1 DYVLLG
7 YVVQRFRRD
16 MHQMKAGYSRQ
27 SALTALALA
36 ALILSGACSG
46 GKRDFADL
54 LSAARQDIGA
64 GEYRAALQTLESALK
79 QQPSDREALFFSGVC
94 YQELNIPDTASSF
107 YRKAL
112 RLHGSDLETA
122 RRLTDVAAQNQDW
135 SVALEGLRE
144 MVKAGEKYETL
155 MPRFYEIYMSGG
167 YYAGASAT
175 LDSMIKL
182 NPEDSRLYLRSAD
195 TKGLLGE
202 FDRAEMIL
210 QEALRR
216 FGPNM
221 ETYSNMGVLYTRQQ
235 KYDKAEMFFRKAL
248 ELNDR
253 NDGAWLNLA
262 NCLSVSSDPQKRREA
277 IAAYRRVSSKIYDQL
292 RLDTLVARLEYELG
306 N

>member
-1 DYVLLG
+1 MNTE
-7 YVVQRFRRD
+7 FP
-16 MHQMKAGYSRQ
+16 RQ
-27 SALTALALA
+27 FALVAIALAV
-36 ALILSGACSG
+36 ALSTYACSG

-54 LSAARQDIGA
+54 LTQARERIGA
-64 GEYRAALQTLESALK
+64 GEYRDALQSLQAALK

-94 YQELNIPDTASSF
+94 YQELNIPDTAASF

-112 RLHGSDLETA
+112 RLHGPELETA
-122 RRLTDVAAQNQDW
+122 RRLTDVAVQFQDW

-144 MVKAGEKYETL
+144 MVKAGEEYETL
-155 MPRFYEIYMSGG
+155 MPRFYEVYMSGG

-195 TKGLLGE
+195 TKSLLGE

-221 ETYSNMGVLYTRQQ
+221 ETYSNMGVLYARQQ

-248 ELNDR
+248 ELNDQ

-262 NCLSVSSDPQKRREA
+262 NCLSESSDPKKRREA
-277 IAAYRRVSSKIYDQL
+277 IAAYRRVSSTMFDQL
-292 RLDTLVARLEYELG
+292 RLDTLVARLEHELAD
-306 N
+306 